1 MNDER
6 PRGNGAPGEDDQA
19 QEPQAHESGEL
30 TSGTAAEY
38 EPEFG
43 QTIPIVSRRLP
54 SAQSFFGEPRPPR
67 HSAHVD
73 PPASAPEPA
82 LHDRDDSGAPL
93 DRGPVGL
100 PTEQP
105 ASEEPASEE
114 PASEEP
120 AGAGAVGT
128 PPEPAPVRASP
139 TSAPAATQPVTAPVA
154 PPVAPSAGPPPEPDR
169 PALDVPPPPSERVTS
184 TAPHP
189 LALDLSALQGGEDLI
204 APPSSSAESDEK
216 PAPQPWHLGDDAPV
230 LDPAALPAHDGD
242 GETPTAAFGA
252 VFGATPPAP
261 APVTPTPGSFTE
273 LISVPDDV
281 LAPSAQPT
289 SFNWSD
295 LPEPRTAEVT
305 VAPTPARYEPE
316 PVVEDE
322 VPAESE
328 AGAAPERQVGGAPVQ
343 APDAGD
349 TAAQEPGLPAA
360 AEPAPEAVPGSDAAG
375 DDAPESPRAAT
386 FTELL
391 GAIPHDSASGSHEQL
406 ASGPDVNADE
416 AQPEPAPE
424 PAPIMEPAPTQAM
437 PTVWSLSD
445 DEPDIAT
452 PSEPSSNPQ
461 PAWEQT
467 APASAPSPVLS
478 SAAEPEPSNPP
489 TDPFVALFG
498 EELVH
503 DVGGSEPAAAA
514 EVPPTAPADSG
525 GPDGAW
531 ADEFREPIPP
541 ALVDGEPGASD
552 GSGVAEENDGGAA
565 AAAAA
570 AASAAA
576 ARASSP
582 SVIPDSDVGGT
593 PTVAYRP
600 PFDTDSSPADTP
612 TVAYHPPAD
621 DDESA
626 PRFTPPPVYRG
637 PSSRSV
643 TPIDAA
649 NVPASWA
656 AAAPAYGQAPQ
667 ANSAGAASAAAPAWQ
682 PAAGGDQG
690 AGGAGGTR
698 GGGGFATWPRQR
710 RLLLFIGIVAVF
722 VVVLAILLFLVGRAL
737 ASNGAAP
744 AAVPSQ
750 AVTKT
755 PTPSASRTSTPAP
768 TAPTAAGPAAPGT
781 HQWTD
786 LTGGEC
792 LSSFTNAWQQTYQV
806 VDCGAGHPAQ
816 MIAKGTVTATAY
828 PGATALAAQ
837 VAPLCQSNTVI
848 DFSKAASYTD
858 IQVSASYPATQAQW
872 DAGDH
877 SYYCFVSRSSGQA
890 ITGSLRAG
898 S

>member
-1 MNDER
+1 VSDER

-19 QEPQAHESGEL
+19 QEPHAHESDEL
-30 TSGTAAEY
+30 TSGAGAES

-73 PPASAPEPA
+73 PPASAPEGDTTA
-82 LHDRDDSGAPL
+82 RDDAGAPL
-93 DRGPVGL
+93 DGGPVGL
-100 PTEQP
+100 PTEEP
-105 ASEEPASEE
+105 VSEEPGGAD
-114 PASEEP
+114 PAE
-120 AGAGAVGT
+120 T
-128 PPEPAPVRASP
+128 
-139 TSAPAATQPVTAPVA
+139 APA
-154 PPVAPSAGPPPEPDR
+154 PEPDR
-169 PALDVPPPPSERVTS
+169 PALDVPPPPDQRVTS

-189 LALDLSALQGGEDLI
+189 MALDLSVLQGGENLI
-204 APPSSSAESDEK
+204 APPSASAESGET

-230 LDPAALPAHDGD
+230 LDPGALPAHDGD

-261 APVTPTPGSFTE
+261 APVTPAPGSFTE
-273 LISVPDDV
+273 LISVPDDAP
-281 LAPSAQPT
+281 LPSAQPT

-295 LPEPRTAEVT
+295 LPEPRTAEIA
-305 VAPTPARYEPE
+305 VAPTPARLEPE
-316 PVVEDE
+316 PEVDE
-322 VPAESE
+322 EGSATPE
-328 AGAAPERQVGGAPVQ
+328 AGGAAPEWKVHDEPPLTPAS
-343 APDAGD
+343 ADID
-349 TAAQEPGLPAA
+349 AQEPGLPPA
-360 AEPAPEAVPGSDAAG
+360 AEPAPEVAPPPAAA
-375 DDAPESPRAAT
+375 DSAETPRTPT

-391 GAIPHDSASGSHEQL
+391 GAIPHDEPSG
-406 ASGPDVNADE
+406 ADE
-416 AQPEPAPE
+416 QRSDAHADAADAGISDAGFGDASEAAAAKDAWHEPRVD
-424 PAPIMEPAPTQAM
+424 PAPTQAM
-437 PTVWSLSD
+437 PTVRSLSD
-445 DEPDIAT
+445 DEPGSSMPAPTSASPDS
-452 PSEPSSNPQ
+452 SEASSNSQ
-461 PAWEQT
+461 PESGLT
-467 APASAPSPVLS
+467 APTS
-478 SAAEPEPSNPP
+478 SAAIEPEPSNPP

-498 EELVH
+498 ADLVEEA
-503 DVGGSEPAAAA
+503 DGSESITAA
-514 EVPPTAPADSG
+514 EVVPTAPADSG
-525 GPDGAW
+525 GSDGAW

-541 ALVDGEPGASD
+541 ALIDGD
-552 GSGVAEENDGGAA
+552 SGVGDSGAA
-565 AAAAA
+565 EDDDRREVGT
-570 AASAAA
+570 AASAEAA
-576 ARASSP
+576 GPSP
-582 SVIPDSDVGGT
+582 SSGPTSDPDLDGA

-600 PFDTDSSPADTP
+600 PFDTSGNPTDTP
-612 TVAYHPPAD
+612 TVAYHPSAD

-626 PRFTPPPVYRG
+626 PRFAPPAVYRG
-637 PSSRSV
+637 PSSRAV

-656 AAAPAYGQAPQ
+656 AAAPAYGQTPHA
-667 ANSAGAASAAAPAWQ
+667 SEAGAASAAAPAWQ
-682 PAAGGDQG
+682 PAAGGEQG

-698 GGGGFATWPRQR
+698 GGGGFATWPRER

-737 ASNGAAP
+737 ASPGAAP

-750 AVTKT
+750 AVTKSASPT
-755 PTPSASRTSTPAP
+755 PTPSAPRTPTPTP

-806 VDCGAGHPAQ
+806 VDCGTGHPAQ
-816 MIAKGTVTATAY
+816 MVAKGTVTDTTY

-858 IQVSASYPATQAQW
+858 IQVSASYPATQSQW